1 MKGKLKMKVKYKIK
15 YHWKCDSRIDIPK
28 GHEQALQEDANK
40 RIFEMIQ
47 EGYYQGELSTS
58 VRFGKDVVSEENEED
73 GLSYSGWWYLKVKQ
87 KS

>member
-1 MKGKLKMKVKYKIK
+1 MKVKLKMEVKYKIK

-47 EGYYQGELSTS
+47 EGHYQGELSTS